1 MHKAKLKRT
10 LDYLKAEKL
19 EDLSCPKASPL
30 AVERVPGFVHKDR
43 LARSLRHER
52 RGIHCCRTDVVE
64 SNMILKTATEQH
76 RFYVR
81 LKTWL
86 VCHWCAGFI
95 HWSALLRESRSHGF
109 FAMELCSSTPCVVS
123 SLRLCRSALAGEL
136 PGPLLFV
143 PAPNRHLA
151 AIDSAKHA
159 IAVKLQ
165 LMQPKISGRRFLHQS
180 CELRTYEGGKFC
192 LSGTCYL

>member
-30 AVERVPGFVHKDR
+30 VVERVPGFVHKDR

-64 SNMILKTATEQH
+64 SNMVLKTATEQH

-123 SLRLCRSALAGEL
+123 SLPLYIRHRLWLLCLRRRCIGQLADYILGL
-136 PGPLLFV
+136 LVLAQTLKRRMSDRPVRCPLCK
-143 PAPNRHLA
+143 NN
-151 AIDSAKHA
+151 
-159 IAVKLQ
+159 
-165 LMQPKISGRRFLHQS
+165 
-180 CELRTYEGGKFC
+180 
-192 LSGTCYL
+192 LSDEFGFHP